1 MRPKPL
7 ETAVRSRSELT
18 FPTAYGTTFRYK
30 FMANKTL
37 IVTAGILGC
46 SLSLLAADKKPDI
59 TKLPAATAKSGVTW
73 ENDIKP
79 LTEKSCV
86 KCHGSEKPKSKYRV
100 DSKDAFI
107 KGGESGDK
115 AVVAGKSAE
124 SPVVHYVADLVED
137 MEMPPVD
144 KRDKYPALTK
154 EQIGL
159 LRAWIDQ
166 GAK

>member
-1 MRPKPL
+1 MRDN
-7 ETAVRSRSELT
+7 S
-18 FPTAYGTTFRYK
+18 
-30 FMANKTL
+30 MMNKTL
-37 IVTAGILGC
+37 LLTLAFLGSA
-46 SLSLLAADKKPDI
+46 SLALAADKKPDI
-59 TKLPAATAKSGVTW
+59 GKLPAPAGKPGLSFD
-73 ENDIKP
+73 NDIKP
-79 LTEKSCV
+79 IVEKSCV
-86 KCHGSEKPKSKYRV
+86 KCHGSEKPKAKYRV

-107 KGGESGDK
+107 KGGESDEK

-137 MEMPPVD
+137 MEMPPTD

-154 EQIGL
+154 EQIAL